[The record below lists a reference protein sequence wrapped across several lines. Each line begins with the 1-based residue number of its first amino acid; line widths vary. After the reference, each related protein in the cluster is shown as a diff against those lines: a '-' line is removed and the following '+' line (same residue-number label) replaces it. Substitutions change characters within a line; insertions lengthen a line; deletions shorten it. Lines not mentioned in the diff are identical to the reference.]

1 MTEKVIDVYD
11 YVVEKLRKNKKVNIE
26 VTGKKTKSGFM
37 QMDWLIDKKLL
48 LEDFPYEVFE
58 GEVIAQSIVKGKLQ

>member
-58 GEVIAQSIVKGKLQ
+58 GVVIAQSIVKGKLQ